1 MASSGRSRLA
11 AAANRV
17 LQPLPLRLQVLASI
31 LAVLLPSMAVMFL
44 YYPMQQ
50 EQIARAL
57 FRGRTEQMAEAV
69 ALTASQAVER
79 GDSTGLRSAIE
90 WAAGEAAL
98 VYAVVVDRFGR
109 DVVRYDPIRI
119 DPEVPRRF
127 SATGSQ
133 QVDGWIRAAAPLR
146 RQGRDLGAVYLGF
159 SAAVLEEEIA
169 TDRVTTALIVTVV
182 LGLTILASFY
192 VAARIAAPIAALRR
206 ATSEVA
212 RGNYAVSLPAGGGAE
227 LTDLSHSFTAMA
239 EELRASTSN
248 LAEARDAALAA
259 ERAKADFLATMSHE
273 IRTPM
278 NGVTGMLGLLLD
290 TELDRSQ
297 LEYAQTAHRSAE
309 ALLAVLNDILDFSKI
324 EAGKLE
330 LEVID
335 FELRHTLEDVLGLL
349 SEQASAKGLEF
360 GTLVHEG
367 VPDVLRGDPVRLR
380 QVMFNLVGNALKFT
394 ERGEVVVRVELQRQ
408 EEDVVVLRFEVADTG
423 IGVPEETQARL
434 FSPFTQADR
443 STTRRYGGTGL
454 GLAICRRLV
463 QLMGGEIGLVSRPG
477 KGSTFWFTTRLARS
491 SAAERVEHR
500 AGSLT
505 GFRALVVDDHRTSRE
520 DLERQLARWGL
531 EAVAAPDAL
540 RALELLRDSAS
551 RKLPFHVVLIDMH
564 MPGMGGME
572 LGRSIKSEPA
582 IAATQ
587 LVLLTSI
594 GTRGQARDAQD
605 TGFAAFLTKPLR
617 QSALHD
623 CLVTLLGRRPGT
635 LTGGATAPIITRHTL
650 AESRAARGGKI
661 LVAEDNTVNQLVAV
675 GLLERLGYR
684 AEVVSTGRQAVE
696 AVARTRYDLLLMD
709 CQMPEMDGFEAARA
723 IRAQEGTGRRVPII
737 ALTADATERVRELCD
752 QAGMDDYVSKPV
764 DRELLRAAL
773 LRWLPPGVEHGA
785 EPAEPVNAESGG
797 GKPSSA
803 TLELHQLTSLVGE
816 DQAAIRRYLDLFAS
830 TTATLLSDIGSGVRE
845 RERDI
850 VHRLAHTLKGACGNV
865 GAREM
870 AGLARSLEA
879 AVAGDEWD
887 AAGRLCLE
895 LNDCF
900 DRTKQIAGNL
910 C

>member
-1 MASSGRSRLA
+1 V
-11 AAANRV
+11 NRW
-17 LQPLPLRLQVLASI
+17 LRPLPLRLQVLGSI
-31 LAVLLPSMAVMFL
+31 LAVLLPSIAVMFV
-44 YYPMQQ
+44 YYPVQQ
-50 EQIARAL
+50 EQIARGL
-57 FRGRTEQMAEAV
+57 FRGRTEQMVEAV
-69 ALTASQAVER
+69 ALTAAEALGQ
-79 GDSTGLRSAIE
+79 GDSAGLRSSIE
-90 WAAGEAAL
+90 WAARDPAL
-98 VYAVVVDRFGR
+98 VYAVVLDSLGR
-109 DVVRYDPIRI
+109 DLVRYDPIRI
-119 DPEVPRRF
+119 RPQIADRIAETEAR
-127 SATGSQ
+127 
-133 QVDGWIRAAAPLR
+133 QVDNWLQAATPLR
-146 RQGRDLGAVYLGF
+146 FREQALGAVYLGF
-159 SAAVLEEEIA
+159 SAALLEEEIA
-169 TDRVTTALIVTVV
+169 TDRVTTVLLVTVV

-192 VAARIAAPIAALRR
+192 LAARIAAPIAALRR
-206 ATSEVA
+206 ATGEVA
-212 RGNYAVSLPAGGGAE
+212 RGNYAVSLPAGGGSE
-227 LTDLSHSFTAMA
+227 LTDLSQSFTAMA
-239 EELRASTSN
+239 EELRTSTSR

-259 ERAKADFLATMSHE
+259 ERAKADFLAAMSHE

-309 ALLAVLNDILDFSKI
+309 ALLVVINDILDFSKI

-335 FELRHTLEDVLGLL
+335 FELRHTLEDVVGLL
-349 SEQASAKGLEF
+349 SEQASAKGLEL

-367 VPDVLRGDPVRLR
+367 VPDVLQGDPVRLR

-394 ERGEVVVRVELQRQ
+394 ERGEVVVRVELRQ
-408 EEDVVVLRFEVADTG
+408 EEADAVVLRFEVADTG
-423 IGVPEETQARL
+423 IGIPEETQARL

-463 QLMGGEIGLVSRPG
+463 ELMGGEIGLLSRPG
-477 KGSTFWFTTRLARS
+477 KGSTFWFTVRFARS
-491 SAAERVEHR
+491 TAADRPEHR
-500 AGSLT
+500 AGSLA

-531 EAVAAPDAL
+531 EAVAAPDGV
-540 RALELLRDSAS
+540 RALQLLRDAAA
-551 RKLPFHVVLIDMH
+551 RNLPFHVALIDMH
-564 MPGMGGME
+564 MPGVGGME
-572 LGRSIKSEPA
+572 LGRSIKGEPT
-582 IAATQ
+582 IASTR

-623 CLVTLLGRRPGT
+623 CLVTLLDRPA
-635 LTGGATAPIITRHTL
+635 GAPAGEVTAPIITRHTL
-650 AESRAARGGKI
+650 AEARAARRGRI
-661 LVAEDNTVNQLVAV
+661 LVAEDNAINQLVAV

-696 AVARTRYDLLLMD
+696 AMARARYDLLLMD

-723 IRAQEGTGRRVPII
+723 IRTQEGSGRRVPII
-737 ALTADATERVRELCD
+737 ALTADATDRVKELCH

-773 LRWLPPGVEHGA
+773 LHWLPPGMENDVEPPG
-785 EPAEPVNAESGG
+785 
-797 GKPSSA
+797 PSQAGSRGETASPA
-803 TLELHQLTSLVGE
+803 TLELRQLTALVGE

-830 TTATLLSDIGSGVRE
+830 TTATLLGDIGSGVRE
-845 RERDI
+845 RERDM

-870 AGLARSLEA
+870 AALALSLET
-879 AVAGDEWD
+879 AVTEEAWD
-887 AAGRLCLE
+887 AAGRLYLE

-900 DRTKQIAGNL
+900 DRTKVIAGSV

>member
-1 MASSGRSRLA
+1 V
-11 AAANRV
+11 NRFFR
-17 LQPLPLRLQVLASI
+17 PLPLRLQVLGSI

-44 YYPMQQ
+44 YYPIQQ
-50 EQIARAL
+50 EQIARGL
-57 FRGRTEQMAEAV
+57 FHGRTEQMAEAV
-69 ALTASQAVER
+69 ALTASEALGR
-79 GDSTGLRSAIE
+79 GDSTGLRSSIE
-90 WAAGEAAL
+90 WASGEAAL
-98 VYAVVVDRFGR
+98 VYVVVVDRFGR

-119 DPEVPRRF
+119 HPEIPERLTET
-127 SATGSQ
+127 AAH

-146 RQGRDLGAVYLGF
+146 FQGRALGAVYLGF

-169 TDRVTTALIVTVV
+169 TDRVTTALLVTVV

-192 VAARIAAPIAALRR
+192 LAARIAAPIAALRR
-206 ATSEVA
+206 ATGEVA
-212 RGNYAVSLPAGGGAE
+212 RGNYAVSLPAGGGSE
-227 LTDLSHSFTAMA
+227 LTDLSRSFTAMA

-309 ALLAVLNDILDFSKI
+309 ALLAVINDILDFSKI

-335 FELRHTLEDVLGLL
+335 FELRHTREDVLGLL
-349 SEQASAKGLEF
+349 SEQASAKGLEL

-394 ERGEVVVRVELQRQ
+394 ERGEVVVRVELER
-408 EEDVVVLRFEVADTG
+408 EEADAVVLRFEVADTG
-423 IGVPEETQARL
+423 IGVPEEAQARL

-463 QLMGGEIGLVSRPG
+463 ELMGGEIGLLSQPG
-477 KGSTFWFTTRLARS
+477 KGSTFWFTARFTGS
-491 SAAERVEHR
+491 TAAERPEHR
-500 AGSLT
+500 AGSLA
-505 GFRALVVDDHRTSRE
+505 GFRALVVDDHRTSRD
-520 DLERQLARWGL
+520 DLERQLRRWGL
-531 EAVAAPDAL
+531 EAVAAPDGI
-540 RALELLRDSAS
+540 RALQLLRDAAS
-551 RKLPFHVVLIDMH
+551 RKLPFHVALIDMH
-564 MPGMGGME
+564 MPGIGGME
-572 LGRSIKSEPA
+572 LGRSIKGEPA
-582 IAATQ
+582 IASTR

-605 TGFAAFLTKPLR
+605 TGFSAFLTKP
-617 QSALHD
+617 LHD
-623 CLVTLLGRRPGT
+623 CLVTLLGRP
-635 LTGGATAPIITRHTL
+635 TGAPAGGSTTPIITRHTL
-650 AESRAARGGKI
+650 AEARSARRGRI
-661 LVAEDNTVNQLVAV
+661 LVAEDNAINQLVAV

-684 AEVVSTGRQAVE
+684 AEVVSSGRQAVE

-723 IRAQEGTGRRVPII
+723 IRAQEGIGRRVPII
-737 ALTADATERVRELCD
+737 ALTADATDRVRELCD

-764 DRELLRAAL
+764 DRERLRATL
-773 LRWLPPGVEHGA
+773 LRWLPTGMENDA
-785 EPAEPVNAESGG
+785 EPTGLPHTGSGG
-797 GKPSSA
+797 EAASPA
-803 TLELHQLTSLVGE
+803 TLELRQLTTLVGE
-816 DQAAIRRYLDLFAS
+816 DQAVIRRYLDLFAS
-830 TTATLLSDIGSGVRE
+830 TTADLLGDIGSGVRQ

-870 AGLARSLEA
+870 AALALSLET

-887 AAGRLCLE
+887 AASRLCLE

-900 DRTKQIAGNL
+900 DRTKVLAGSV

>member
-1 MASSGRSRLA
+1 MNPFLR
-11 AAANRV
+11 
-17 LQPLPLRLQVLASI
+17 PLPLRLQVLGSI
-31 LAVLLPSMAVMFL
+31 LGVLLPSMAVMFL

-50 EQIARAL
+50 EQIARGL
-57 FRGRTEQMAEAV
+57 FHGRTEQMAEAV
-69 ALTASQAVER
+69 ALTASEALGR
-79 GDSTGLRSAIE
+79 GDSTSLRRSIE
-90 WAAGEAAL
+90 WASGEAAL

-119 DPEVPRRF
+119 HPEIPQRLTE
-127 SATGSQ
+127 TGAH

-146 RQGRDLGAVYLGF
+146 FQGRALGAVYLGF

-169 TDRVTTALIVTVV
+169 TDQVTTALLVTVV
-182 LGLTILASFY
+182 LGLTILGSFY
-192 VAARIAAPIAALRR
+192 LAARIAAPIAALRR
-206 ATSEVA
+206 ATGEVA
-212 RGNYAVSLPAGGGAE
+212 RGNYAVSLPAGGGSE
-227 LTDLSHSFTAMA
+227 LTDLSRSFTAMA
-239 EELRASTSN
+239 EDLRASTNN

-309 ALLAVLNDILDFSKI
+309 ALLAVINDILDFSKI

-349 SEQASAKGLEF
+349 SEQASAKGLEL

-394 ERGEVVVRVELQRQ
+394 ERGEVVVRVELAR
-408 EEDVVVLRFEVADTG
+408 EEADAVVLRFEVADTG
-423 IGVPEETQARL
+423 IGVPEEAQARL

-463 QLMGGEIGLVSRPG
+463 ELMGGEIGLLSRPG
-477 KGSTFWFTTRLARS
+477 KGSTFWFTARFTGS
-491 SAAERVEHR
+491 TAAEQPEHR
-500 AGSLT
+500 AGSLA
-505 GFRALVVDDHRTSRE
+505 GFRALVVDDHRTSRD
-520 DLERQLARWGL
+520 DLERQLRRWGL
-531 EAVAAPDAL
+531 EAVAAPDGIQAL
-540 RALELLRDSAS
+540 QLLRDAAS
-551 RKLPFHVVLIDMH
+551 RKLPFHVALIDLH
-564 MPGMGGME
+564 MPGIGGME
-572 LGRSIKSEPA
+572 LGRSIKGEPA
-582 IAATQ
+582 IASTR

-605 TGFAAFLTKPLR
+605 TGFSAFLTKPLR

-623 CLVTLLGRRPGT
+623 CLVTLLGRP
-635 LTGGATAPIITRHTL
+635 TGAPAGGSTAPIITRHTL
-650 AESRAARGGKI
+650 AEARAARRGRI
-661 LVAEDNTVNQLVAV
+661 LVAEDNAINQLVAV

-684 AEVVSTGRQAVE
+684 AEVVSSGRQAVE
-696 AVARTRYDLLLMD
+696 AVARMRYDLLLMD

-723 IRAQEGTGRRVPII
+723 IRAQEGTGHRVPII
-737 ALTADATERVRELCD
+737 ALTADATDRVRELCD

-764 DRELLRAAL
+764 DREQLRAAL
-773 LRWLPPGVEHGA
+773 LRWLPTGTENGQD
-785 EPAEPVNAESGG
+785 PAGPPHAGPAG
-797 GKPSSA
+797 DAASSA
-803 TLELHQLTSLVGE
+803 TLELRQLTALVGE

-830 TTATLLSDIGSGVRE
+830 TTATLLGDIGSGVRE

-870 AGLARSLEA
+870 AALALSLET
-879 AVAGDEWD
+879 AVTEEEWD

-900 DRTKQIAGNL
+900 DRTKVLAGSL